1 MRIAVFAYNFPHR
14 KTQEFLFR
22 LFLEKAE
29 VAVVLAVDPVKL
41 NIPAPTLRVKPRYGA
56 LIHPRMISE
65 RLGWRYDVVDHNSQR
80 CADLIKE
87 LNVDVGVIAGARILK
102 EPVVAA
108 PRIGVVNFHP
118 GLIPEVRG
126 MDALQWAVYENKPMG
141 VTAHVIDERIDAGR
155 IILQREIAAYP
166 DDTLVDLSLRMS
178 DTELEMLPAVL
189 DALAKKPLVEFPL
202 VEKSPL
208 HRKMPPELER
218 ELPRL
223 LAQRLN
229 REDLKTKTVAL

>member
-1 MRIAVFAYNFPHR
+1 MKLAVFAYNFPHR
-14 KTQEFLFR
+14 KTQEFLLR
-22 LFLEKAE
+22 LFLEKAQ
-29 VAVVLAVDPVKL
+29 VVVVLAADPVKL
-41 NIPAPTLRVKPRYGA
+41 NIPSSTLRVKPRHGA
-56 LIHPRMISE
+56 LIHPRVISE
-65 RLGWRYDVVDHNSQR
+65 RLGWRYEVVDHKSQQ

-87 LNVDVGVIAGARILK
+87 LAVDVGVIAGARILK
-102 EPVVAA
+102 EPVVSA

-126 MDALQWAVYENKPMG
+126 MDALQWAIYENKPMG

-155 IILQREIAAYP
+155 IILRQAIATYP
-166 DDTLVDLSLRMS
+166 DDELIDLSLRLS

-189 DALAKKPLVEFPL
+189 TALAKQRLVEFPL
-202 VEKSPL
+202 VASSPL

-223 LAQRLN
+223 LAERLN
-229 REDLKTKTVAL
+229 QNELATLTFAP